1 MWAVRIHGE
10 RDLRVE
16 NLPNP
21 VLSPG
26 MVVLHDGFTGI
37 CGTDLHLYYAPNSYG
52 EDFSQPAALTDAV
65 WPQILGHE
73 FSGVVAEVAP
83 DVTNLRPGDRVA
95 VFPYHSCGNCWPCRA
110 GQETDCELMA
120 FDGIQGRSGGLAERK
135 LIAADQCFLLP
146 AGVNLELGALVEPMA
161 VGWHGVDVSQVTQG
175 NSALIVGGGPIGI
188 GVFFALR
195 VKGVWPIVVS
205 EPSELRRE
213 TLRRVGVELLIDPL
227 AEDLSTGVGAFTSGA
242 GVTAVIDTAGSPQ
255 AFVEAMGCLAVGGNM
270 VTIAIYE
277 RPVPLTRSL
286 LAAGRSI
293 RSSAVYTRDDFRAV
307 IDAMDGGSI
316 SLQGDWVRYIDVDD
330 IDTAIADLRAGA
342 SAKVLVRT
350 PKGTLRS

>member
-10 RDLRVE
+10 RDLRLE

-21 VLSPG
+21 VLGPG
-26 MVVLHDGFTGI
+26 MVVLSGGFTGI
-37 CGTDLHLYYAPNSYG
+37 CGTDIHLYYAPSSYG
-52 EDFSQPAALTDAV
+52 ADFSQPAALTDAV

-73 FSGVVAEVAP
+73 FSGVVAEVGP
-83 DVTNLRPGDRVA
+83 NVTNVRPGDRVA
-95 VFPYHSCGNCWPCRA
+95 VFPYHSCGFCWPCRV
-110 GQETDCELMA
+110 GQETDCELMT

-135 LIAADQCFLLP
+135 LIAADQCFPLP
-146 AGVNLELGALVEPMA
+146 DGVNLELGALVEPMA
-161 VGWHGVDVSQVTQG
+161 VGWHGVEVARAEPG

-195 VKGVWPIVVS
+195 AKGVWPIVVS
-205 EPSELRRE
+205 EPSETRRE
-213 TLRRVGVELLIDPL
+213 ILRRVGVEILIDPL
-227 AEDLSTGVGAFTSGA
+227 AADLLTRVRAVTSGA
-242 GVTAVIDTAGSPQ
+242 GVTSAIDTAGSPQ
-255 AFVEAMGCLAVGGNM
+255 AFVDAMRCLAVGGSM

-277 RPVPLTRSL
+277 QAIPLTRSL

-293 RSSAVYTRDDFRAV
+293 RSSAVYSRDDFHAV
-307 IDAMDGGSI
+307 IDAMGSGSI

-330 IDTAIADLRAGA
+330 IDSAIAELRAGA

-350 PKGTLRS
+350 PKGDSA